1 MNFHFGSAMKA
12 KSARDLIR
20 HSYPARWRRPPSTS
34 GEMPV
39 PQRTIIEGHLIERPN
54 RFLGV
59 VDIIGIQVKAF
70 IPNPG
75 RMYELM
81 VPDKHVYLR
90 PATGNKR
97 KTRYGLIGVEHAGVL
112 ISIDSNLPN
121 RFMKRML
128 NEHELEMFSDYESV
142 VSEPRYYNGRFDFK
156 LEGLNGITLIEV
168 KSCTLVEDGR
178 AIFPDAPTKRGARH
192 MKHLA
197 RALIEKIA
205 DRAAVVFV
213 IQRPDVQVF
222 SLNDPTDPDFSNAL
236 RSAAITGVKVYA
248 LVTKV
253 VDWDLQLLGQVP
265 VELEY
270 FSSSH

>member
-1 MNFHFGSAMKA
+1 MKV
-12 KSARDLIR
+12 KSALDLIR
-20 HSYPARWRRPPSTS
+20 HSYHVRCRRFLSAS

-39 PQRTIIEGHLIERPN
+39 PQSNIIEGRLIERPN

-59 VDIIGIQVKAF
+59 VDISGIQVKAF

-90 PATGNKR
+90 PVTGNKR
-97 KTRYGLIGVEHAGVL
+97 KTRYNLIGVEHAGVL
-112 ISIDSNLPN
+112 VSIDSNLPN

-128 NEHELEMFSDYESV
+128 REHKLEMFSGYETV
-142 VSEPRYYNGRFDFK
+142 TPEPRYYNGRFDFK
-156 LEGLNGITLIEV
+156 LEGLNGITVIEV

-197 RALIEKIA
+197 RALTEKVA
-205 DRAAVVFV
+205 DVTAVVFI

-222 SLNDPTDPDFSNAL
+222 SPNDPTDPIFSNAL
-236 RSAAITGVKVYA
+236 RSAAMNGVKVYA
-248 LVTKV
+248 LKTKV
-253 VDWDLQLLGQVP
+253 VNWDLQLLSQVP
-265 VELEY
+265 VELEH
-270 FSSSH
+270 FSTSH

>member
-1 MNFHFGSAMKA
+1 MNV
-12 KSARDLIR
+12 KSVRDLMR
-20 HSYPARWRRPPSTS
+20 YSYQIEYSRPPSTS
-34 GEMPV
+34 GEPPV
-39 PQRTIIEGHLIERPN
+39 PQRNIIEGRLAERPN

-59 VDIIGIQVKAF
+59 VDINGSQIKAH

-81 VPDKHVYLR
+81 VPGKRVYLT

-97 KTRYGLIGVEHAGVL
+97 KTQFNLIGVEHAGVL
-112 ISIDSNLPN
+112 VSIDSNLPN

-128 NEHELEMFSDYESV
+128 LEHKLEMFFDYETV
-142 VSEPRYYNGRFDFK
+142 VPEPTYYNGRFDFK
-156 LEGLNGITLIEV
+156 LEGPNGTTLIEV

-205 DRAAVVFV
+205 EKTAVVFV
-213 IQRPDVQVF
+213 IQKPDVKVF
-222 SLNDPTDPDFSNAL
+222 SPNDPTDLAFANAL
-236 RSAAITGVKVYA
+236 RSAAMNGVNVYA
-248 LVTKV
+248 LKTKV

-265 VELEY
+265 VELEH
-270 FSSSH
+270 FSTSH